1 MDPAFL
7 TALLLLACSA
17 ILSGAEA
24 SLFSLGAR
32 GGAVAVLPG
41 SARALLHERASVLA
55 TILLANL
62 MANLAFFAAV
72 HSWSEGM
79 GEGRAAAANLGA
91 LLLLIV
97 FGEIMPK
104 VLGNRL
110 PLTVGRLFLPPVRG
124 LHLLLGPP
132 LRPIAASMVP
142 RSPGAE
148 PLAPEDAEALLR
160 GEEAMDLAPEER
172 ALVRHVLELGKLR
185 AGALRV
191 PLARIVQVPAD
202 EPLGLARRRMER
214 ANTVYAL
221 VLDARG
227 EVIGAL
233 DLTLNRAGARAAD
246 ALVRVPI
253 LPEVAPATNGIGL
266 LRDSGAPFLLL
277 VDEYGQASGV
287 VPRGRWADTLLDRL
301 PRLGGSSVLRELGP
315 GRFQADATLALHDF
329 EDRFGAPGE
338 IDVRIETLGGLLS
351 DRLGRVAREGDH
363 LVFDGPGFRGEIWVT
378 RADETGPELLEIR
391 VRPEEPDAAGGGT

>member
-7 TALLLLACSA
+7 TALLLLAGSA
-17 ILSGAEA
+17 VLNGAEA
-24 SLFSLGAR
+24 ALFSLGVR
-32 GGAVAVLPG
+32 GGSPAALPG
-41 SARALLHERASVLA
+41 AARALLTERASVLA

-72 HSWSEGM
+72 HSWSSDM
-79 GEGRAAAANLGA
+79 GEGRTALVNLSA

-104 VLGNRL
+104 VLGNRQ
-110 PLTVGRLFLPPVRG
+110 PLAVGRLFLPPVRAA
-124 LHLLLGPP
+124 HLVLGPL
-132 LRPIAASMVP
+132 LRPIAARMVP
-142 RSPGAE
+142 RTGGAE

-160 GEEAMDLAPEER
+160 GEEAMDLAPDER

-191 PLARIVQVPAD
+191 PLARIVRVPAE
-202 EPLGLARRRMER
+202 EPLGLARRRLER
-214 ANTVYAL
+214 ANTVHAL
-221 VLDARG
+221 VVDARG

-233 DLTLNRAGARAAD
+233 DLTLGRGGARALD
-246 ALVRVPI
+246 AMVRVPI

-301 PRLGGSSVLRELGP
+301 PRLGGSSVLREISP
-315 GRFQADATLALHDF
+315 GRFQADAALALHDF

-363 LVFDGPGFRGEIWVT
+363 LVFDGSGFRGEIWVT

-391 VRPEEPDAAGGGT
+391 VAPDPGAAGGGT